1 MSMGGEKWVD
11 VDGVETRYFEQGK
24 GETVLLIYG
33 GDMGSAEASTSA
45 AIWERNFAGL
55 ARNFHVVAPD
65 KLGQGHTGNPKT
77 DDEYTMHAV
86 IQHMNRLIE
95 TLGLEQVHVVG
106 HSRGGYCATR
116 LTMEHGERIKS
127 TIIVDSGTL
136 APGIELNAVVLANP
150 PMPLLGR
157 ECQRWIYE
165 RYAYSAEHITEEL
178 LDAVEAVAALPKYR
192 ECVRKMIEEDL
203 KSTTFNPQLYG
214 QRAATLGE
222 LRDQGMRRP
231 TLVIWGYNDPTATLD
246 RGRALFDILA
256 ATERR
261 SYMHILNRAGHHCY
275 REQPEAFNGAVRGFI
290 ESLG

>member
-95 TLGLEQVHVVG
+95 TLGLYH
-106 HSRGGYCATR
+106 
-116 LTMEHGERIKS
+116 
-127 TIIVDSGTL
+127 
-136 APGIELNAVVLANP
+136 
-150 PMPLLGR
+150 LGR
-157 ECQRWIYE
+157 AR
-165 RYAYSAEHITEEL
+165 SL
-178 LDAVEAVAALPKYR
+178 LFGL
-192 ECVRKMIEEDL
+192 CVGVGAHL
-203 KSTTFNPQLYG
+203 LFHTFF
-214 QRAATLGE
+214 
-222 LRDQGMRRP
+222 D
-231 TLVIWGYNDPTATLD
+231 TADVRLIP
-246 RGRALFDILA
+246 DILDGAWLAGNSIICLGLA
-256 ATERR
+256 AFLARK
-261 SYMHILNRAGHHCY
+261 
-275 REQPEAFNGAVRGFI
+275 
-290 ESLG
+290 